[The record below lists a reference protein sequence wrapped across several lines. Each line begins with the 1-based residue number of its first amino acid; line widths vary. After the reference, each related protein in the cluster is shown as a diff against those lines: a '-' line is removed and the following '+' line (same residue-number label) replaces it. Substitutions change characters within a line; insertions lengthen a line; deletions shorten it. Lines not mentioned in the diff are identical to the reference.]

1 MVGEALNL
9 VIPAGSL
16 GGEPVKAVLLK
27 RGHGIGYREAA
38 ASLFIARTVN
48 LLALIAFA
56 AVGFA
61 LMLGVET
68 LPRSFVLAA
77 GLGLLALGLGVVGFY
92 GVQRWGAASFL
103 ARRLVAGHLAGRLA
117 GRLAGHLEGFLEHI
131 QAVDDRFARFYAHQR
146 PRFAGALALA
156 FLNWLVGAAEIMVIT
171 WFLGAPVSASEAWLI
186 EAVAQLVRA
195 GFFFVPASLGVTE
208 AAMVLVTD
216 ALTGRPSLGFAVA
229 LIRRAR
235 ELVWVVWGLWLGWLE
250 APGVLGA
257 RAVVSPGASPG
268 ASPAS
273 AGAST
278 GAGVETGRAEPA
290 PDRAER
296 S

>member
-61 LMLGVET
+61 LMLGVEA

-77 GLGLLALGLGVVGFY
+77 GLGLLALGLGVAGFY
-92 GVQRWGAASFL
+92 AVQRWGAASFL
-103 ARRLVAGHLAGRLA
+103 VRRLTAWRKIERLA
-117 GRLAGHLEGFLEHI
+117 RHLETFLEHI
-131 QAVDDRFARFYAHQR
+131 HAVDDHFERFYRRQRLRFAA
-146 PRFAGALALA
+146 ALALA
-156 FLNWLVGAAEIMVIT
+156 FLNWLAGAAEIMVIL
-171 WFLGAPVSASEAWLI
+171 WFLGAPVSLSEAWLI